1 MERETNREE
10 YHEQKQEQ
18 EQDHKWWEQG
28 RGEEML
34 WRSISIR
41 EEMEMKARVSL
52 VRKSSTGAKEGNA
65 FTSVQILNYFAL
77 IKKW

>member
-1 MERETNREE
+1 
-10 YHEQKQEQ
+10 
-18 EQDHKWWEQG
+18 
-28 RGEEML
+28 
-34 WRSISIR
+34 
-41 EEMEMKARVSL
+41 MEMKARVSL